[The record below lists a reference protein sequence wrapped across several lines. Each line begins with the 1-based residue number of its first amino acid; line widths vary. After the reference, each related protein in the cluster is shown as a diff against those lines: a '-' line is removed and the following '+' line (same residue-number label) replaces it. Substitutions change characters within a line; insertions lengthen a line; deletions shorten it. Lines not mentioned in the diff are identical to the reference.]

1 MNILAIDTSGPVA
14 GCAVMADGKVTYQ
27 VTMNRGLTHS
37 ETIMPAVDQ
46 ALTASGLNCGDIDVF
61 AAVAGPGSFTG
72 VRIGVCAVKGLAH
85 AVGKPCARV
94 HALEALSMNFYGFDG
109 LCCPILDARR
119 GQVYCA
125 AYDMKGGL
133 PSEIVAPDALPLEAF
148 IEKLGADRRLVF
160 VGDGVPAYGNR
171 IMETLGSRALIAPE
185 HLINLRPDA
194 ACVLAAARPDQW
206 MAARLLTPVYLRA
219 PQAERE
225 RAAGRDHTKPLRRQR
240 EEAVRASAKRTEPE
254 QSGGLPGETRG
265 APKAGGG
272 ATK

>member
-1 MNILAIDTSGPVA
+1 MNLLAIDTSGPVA
-14 GCAVMADGKVTYQ
+14 GCAVMTDGKVTCQ
-27 VTMNRGLTHS
+27 VVMNRGLTHS

-94 HALEALSMNFYGFDG
+94 HALEALSMNFCGFDG

-125 AYDMKGGL
+125 AYDMKDGL
-133 PSEIVAPDALPLEAF
+133 PAGVIAPDAVQLTDFINALPT
-148 IEKLGADRRLVF
+148 DRRLVF
-160 VGDGVPAYGNR
+160 VGDGVPAYGDR
-171 IMETLGSRALIAPE
+171 IRELLGSRALIPPE

-206 MAARLLTPVYLRA
+206 MEARYLGRKTHEMLIEKKYGTEADLTND
-219 PQAERE
+219 E
-225 RAAGRDHTKPLRRQR
+225 RAAIERQD
-240 EEAVRASAKRTEPE
+240 
-254 QSGGLPGETRG
+254 
-265 APKAGGG
+265 
-272 ATK
+272 